1 MKVMTGSMMNQDS
14 TKLVT
19 YLGWLPTLM
28 KIMNTILKKNA
39 KTIEKIIEDI
49 TGRNESVD
57 ALILTTSFAFLANN
71 LYNHFN
77 CPVIA
82 LSPPSR
88 LGKIY
93 EICW

>member
-19 YLGWLPTLM
+19 YLM

-49 TGRNESVD
+49 TGRNKSVD